1 MHFPSW
7 CTCTDLSYHPDGTVS
22 VSRQWSVNIERGN
35 HLTAVSGQNTNGS
48 GSHSVCIRAL
58 RILEPLMETQSSQ
71 KSRSNARDS

>member
-35 HLTAVSGQNTNGS
+35 HLTAVSGQNPDG
-48 GSHSVCIRAL
+48 
-58 RILEPLMETQSSQ
+58 
-71 KSRSNARDS
+71 